1 MGTIESFRKHP
12 TLPLAVST
20 EGTVINLNTGNALK
34 PALVGGG
41 SSGPSTGSRIRE
53 NRYLRIRLPKAA
65 AEARGHKTA
74 AVHSLVLE
82 TFVGPKPEGYDADH
96 IDSTKTNNR
105 LDNLRYLPEKVNRG
119 RGSVAR
125 TSKGL

>member
-1 MGTIESFRKHP
+1 MSNETFRKHP

-20 EGTVINLNTGNALK
+20 EGNIVNLNTGNSLT

-53 NRYLRIRLPKAA
+53 PRYLRVTLPVAAQRL
-65 AEARGHKTA
+65 RGTKTA
-74 AVHSLVLE
+74 AVHNLVLE

-105 LDNLRYLPEKVNRG
+105 LDNLRYLPEKINRG